1 MKYSVF
7 RFVIGREKDMN
18 KSEIL
23 NLIQRSLQM
32 DQEREEMSR
41 NFQQYHDAYYE
52 QHFTDE
58 DSENLK
64 EQKSGNHFEIEIL
77 KQCYESLEKTLE
89 TTEKDKEHY
98 QVSEQ
103 GDDDDH
109 RTSHLAIIRTTS
121 E

>member
-1 MKYSVF
+1 
-7 RFVIGREKDMN
+7 MN

-23 NLIQRSLQM
+23 GLIQRSLQM
-32 DQEREEMSR
+32 DKEREDMSR

-64 EQKSGNHFEIEIL
+64 EQKLGNQFEIEIL

-89 TTEKDKEHY
+89 STEKDKEHY
-98 QVSEQ
+98 QVIDSN
-103 GDDDDH
+103 DDH
-109 RTSHLAIIRTTS
+109 RSSRLFSLAIIRTTS